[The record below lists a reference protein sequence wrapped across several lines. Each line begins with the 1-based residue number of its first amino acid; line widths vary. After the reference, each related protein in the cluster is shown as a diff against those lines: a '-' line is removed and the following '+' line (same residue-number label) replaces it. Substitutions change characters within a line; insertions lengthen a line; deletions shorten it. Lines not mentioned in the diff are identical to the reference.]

1 MDAVIWFKIAVFGLS
16 ALSTILVS
24 AALFAL

>member
-1 MDAVIWFKIAVFGLS
+1 MRGLVDDYYM

-24 AALFAL
+24 SY